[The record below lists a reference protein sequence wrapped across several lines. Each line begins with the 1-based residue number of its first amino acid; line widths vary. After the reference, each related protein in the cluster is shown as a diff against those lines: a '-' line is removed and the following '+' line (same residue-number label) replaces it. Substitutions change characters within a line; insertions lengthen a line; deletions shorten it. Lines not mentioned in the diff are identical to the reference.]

1 MGFSAITHSS
11 GSKGLKGPPV
21 KIASCGPGRPILS
34 ISNDLLEQVGIG
46 ASVDILIGTE
56 EDAGQLLLHPG
67 GGFKVTNYSP
77 VRRKINIA
85 SALSLMGLLDKNGKP
100 VYRNAPKWEQRDEH
114 IVIWPNEKG

>member
-1 MGFSAITHSS
+1 
-11 GSKGLKGPPV
+11 
-21 KIASCGPGRPILS
+21 
-34 ISNDLLEQVGIG
+34 LEQVGIG